1 MDLQVKV
8 IKVLETQKFTSQ
20 KNGNEYVKNFFVGET
35 IGQYPKHVA
44 FSVMGEEKFK
54 QMGIVVGGTYNV
66 SFDIDSREWKGRWFT
81 DCNAWKAI
89 RVDGNAPQASQA
101 TQPVSQ
107 QPQAQAPSPQPAVA
121 DATPSSNSN
130 DLPF

>member
-44 FSVMGEEKFK
+44 FSVMGDEKFK

-89 RVDGNAPQASQA
+89 RVDGNVPQASQA

-107 QPQAQAPSPQPAVA
+107 QPQTQVPSQQPSVA
-121 DATPSSNSN
+121 NATPSSNSN